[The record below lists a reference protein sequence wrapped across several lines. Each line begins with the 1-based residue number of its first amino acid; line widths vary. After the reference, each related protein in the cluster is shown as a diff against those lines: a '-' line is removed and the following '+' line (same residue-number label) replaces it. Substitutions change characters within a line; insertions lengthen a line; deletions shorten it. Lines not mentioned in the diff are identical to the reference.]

1 MLMQAKL
8 VRMGGRAGE
17 RCCVNSWLDG
27 PAESTLQMAHHQKL
41 LSGPRICQAKMGKG
55 RSTLKCQTTR
65 GRTSSLQAQA
75 HSDLLSRLVWQLGVV
90 LTVPMGNKRWT
101 AGTGDWAVLTWVQ
114 KIARPYWTVPCG
126 SQSAFAP
133 FPQR

>member
-1 MLMQAKL
+1 MQTSL

-55 RSTLKCQTTR
+55 QTAA
-65 GRTSSLQAQA
+65 GQA
-75 HSDLLSRLVWQLGVV
+75 LLFLLLWYFG
-90 LTVPMGNKRWT
+90 W
-101 AGTGDWAVLTWVQ
+101 
-114 KIARPYWTVPCG
+114 C
-126 SQSAFAP
+126 
-133 FPQR
+133 